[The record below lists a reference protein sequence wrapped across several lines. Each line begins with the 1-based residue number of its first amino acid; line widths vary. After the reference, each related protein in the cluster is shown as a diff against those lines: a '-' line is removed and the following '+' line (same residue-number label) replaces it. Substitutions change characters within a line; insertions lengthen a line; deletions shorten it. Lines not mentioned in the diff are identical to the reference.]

1 MNPKNGLLLTIA
13 LIIVISPLVFTP
25 WASNERGQFS
35 GVDGQAEALEKALKP
50 DYRPWAFSLFTPPS
64 HEIESLLFGL
74 QASAGAAVVAYC
86 FGYYRGKRRGKE
98 TDAPNRR

>member
-1 MNPKNGLLLTIA
+1 VNLKNGILLAIA
-13 LIIVISPLVFTP
+13 LLIIVSPMVF
-25 WASNERGQFS
+25 ARGQFA

-50 DYRPWAFSLFTPPS
+50 GYRPWAFSLFTPPS

-74 QASAGAAVVAYC
+74 QASAGAAVIAYC

>member
-1 MNPKNGLLLTIA
+1 VNLKNGILLAIA
-13 LIIVISPLVFTP
+13 LLIVISPLVF
-25 WASNERGQFS
+25 ARGSSNERSQFI
-35 GVDGQAEALEKALKP
+35 GVDGRAEALEKTLNPGYK
-50 DYRPWAFSLFTPPS
+50 PWAFSLFTPPS

-74 QASAGAAVVAYC
+74 QASAGAAVIAYG